1 LKRSNRVLLLL
12 GVALAVV
19 AFVGV
24 LAVGSLGQA
33 PVAPALENVTV
44 VVAAQEL
51 PLGTRVSAEMLRT
64 EERPVPQAA
73 DSFRTPEE
81 LNGSVIRRSV
91 PAGHVLRTH
100 DFQSATG
107 QSDVGASLPAGLRGI
122 AVSLDQVDGVG
133 YLLQAG
139 DFVDVVLTV
148 TDDNP
153 VVVANPRYPSEAE
166 SPLVLIDDMVNN
178 TTVKVLVQNVQ
189 VLSVVDPNADTATNE
204 INGVPQPAATMIAV
218 LAVTPQQAELVR
230 FAETTGDV
238 SLTLRSPGDRTAG
251 EVPTTG
257 ITLAELVARWGVLPP
272 APVNP

>member
-1 LKRSNRVLLLL
+1 MKRSNRVLLLL

-33 PVAPALENVTV
+33 PVAPAVENVTV
-44 VVAAQEL
+44 VVAAQDL
-51 PLGTRVSAEMLRT
+51 PLGTQLTNEMLKT

-73 DSFRTPEE
+73 DSFRTPGE
-81 LNGSVIRRSV
+81 LAGSVIRRSV
-91 PAGHVLRTH
+91 PAGHVLRTN
-100 DFQSATG
+100 DFQTNTG
-107 QSDVGASLPAGLRGI
+107 EADISASLAVGLRGI

-133 YLLQAG
+133 YLLQPG

-153 VVVANPRYPSEAE
+153 VVVPNPRYPSEAE
-166 SPLVLIDDMVNN
+166 NPLILLDDMTNN
-178 TTVKVLVQNVQ
+178 TSVKVLVQNVQ
-189 VLSVVDPNADTATNE
+189 VLSIVDPNAANGTNE
-204 INGVPQPAATMIAV
+204 VSNVPQPLMSIIAV

-238 SLTLRSPGDRTAG
+238 SVILRSPGDRTAG

-272 APVNP
+272 SPVQP